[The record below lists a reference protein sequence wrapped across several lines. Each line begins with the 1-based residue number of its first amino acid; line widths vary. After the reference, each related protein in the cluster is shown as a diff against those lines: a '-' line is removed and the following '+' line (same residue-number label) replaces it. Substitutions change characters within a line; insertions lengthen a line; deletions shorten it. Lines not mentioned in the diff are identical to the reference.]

1 VAAIAGVVVGVVG
14 VLAGLTIWSAE
25 QSAGVVVPVQLVV
38 GLFLLAATLFAG
50 VLLAG
55 IRSIVR
61 G

>member
-1 VAAIAGVVVGVVG
+1 VG